1 MVAVGIFRMWLMV
14 MALTYKGEQ
23 TSKEKSKYKSS
34 EDAYVLKG
42 KRQLS
47 KVTQKGTQTS

>member
-1 MVAVGIFRMWLMV
+1 MWLMV

-23 TSKEKSKYKSS
+23 TSKEKSKYKGS

-42 KRQLS
+42 KDNY
-47 KVTQKGTQTS
+47 QKLPTNTYIHPS

>member
-1 MVAVGIFRMWLMV
+1 MMV
-14 MALTYKGEQ
+14 MALTYKWEK

-42 KRQLS
+42 DNQHKSR
-47 KVTQKGTQTS
+47 KEAKWM